1 MAHDELLAETTKRDT
16 KMKET
21 KGILLII
28 TLLVVGFIA
37 SQTLFIVNEQE
48 QVIITQFGEP
58 QGDAITDPGL
68 HFKTPFLQKANYFE
82 KRYLEWD
89 GDPNQV
95 PTKDKV
101 FIFVDTYARWQI
113 TDPLK
118 YFERLGNE
126 RGAQSRLD
134 DILDGETRNAI
145 AGNDLVELI
154 RSTNREPTQEGIIAD
169 IVTDSLMMIS
179 VGRDEIQEQIQQL
192 ANQRAEDLGI
202 EILDFRFKRINYA
215 EEVRRTVYERM
226 ISERNRIADK
236 FRSEGQGEASRIN
249 GEKERELQRIQS
261 EAFREA
267 ETIRG
272 RADARAAAIYN
283 SAYNRNAA
291 ARDLYGF
298 VKAMEAYTNTIDAET
313 SLIISTNSE
322 FYKYLN
328 SID

>member
-1 MAHDELLAETTKRDT
+1 
-16 KMKET
+16 MKQV
-21 KGILLII
+21 KGIV
-28 TLLVVGFIA
+28 LLVVLAVIA
-37 SQTLFIVNEQE
+37 FLSSQILYVVNEQE

-58 QGDAITDPGL
+58 VGEAITEPGL
-68 HFKTPFLQKANYFE
+68 KVKVPFLQKANYFE

-134 DILDGETRNAI
+134 DILDGETRNAV

-154 RSTNREPTQEGIIAD
+154 RSTNREASKDGLIAD
-169 IVTDSLMMIS
+169 IQQDSLQKIS
-179 VGRDEIQEQIQQL
+179 VGRGAIQDQIVTL
-192 ANQRAEDLGI
+192 ANERAEDLGI

-236 FRSEGQGEASRIN
+236 FRSEGQGEASRIT
-249 GEKERELQRIQS
+249 GEKERELLRIQS

-272 RADARAAAIYN
+272 RADAQAAAIYN
-283 SAYNRNAA
+283 AAYNKNSA
-291 ARDLYGF
+291 ARDLYSF
-298 VKAMEAYTNTIDAET
+298 IKSMEAYTNTIDSVT

-328 SID
+328 SIND

>member
-1 MAHDELLAETTKRDT
+1 
-16 KMKET
+16 MKQV
-21 KGILLII
+21 KGIV
-28 TLLVVGFIA
+28 LLVVLAVIA
-37 SQTLFIVNEQE
+37 FLSSQILYVVNEQE

-58 QGDAITDPGL
+58 VGEAITEPGL
-68 HFKTPFLQKANYFE
+68 KVKVPFLQKANYFE

-134 DILDGETRNAI
+134 DILDGETRNAV

-154 RSTNREPTQEGIIAD
+154 RSTNREASQDGLIAD
-169 IVTDSLMMIS
+169 IQQDSLQKIS
-179 VGRDEIQEQIQQL
+179 VGRGAIQDQIVTL
-192 ANQRAEDLGI
+192 ANERAEDLGI

-236 FRSEGQGEASRIN
+236 FRSEGQGEASRIT
-249 GEKERELQRIQS
+249 GEKERELLRIQS
-261 EAFREA
+261 EAFQEA

-272 RADARAAAIYN
+272 RADAQAAAIYN
-283 SAYNRNAA
+283 AAYNKNSA
-291 ARDLYGF
+291 ARDLYSF
-298 VKAMEAYTNTIDAET
+298 IKSMEAYTNTIDSET

-328 SID
+328 SIND